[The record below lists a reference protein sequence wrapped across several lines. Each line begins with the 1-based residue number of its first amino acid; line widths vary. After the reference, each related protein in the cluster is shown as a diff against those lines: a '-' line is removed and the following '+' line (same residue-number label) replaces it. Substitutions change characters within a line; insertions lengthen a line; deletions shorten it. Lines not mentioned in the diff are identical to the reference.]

1 MQPIG
6 LHHYLVV
13 AAILFALGL
22 AVVLT
27 RRNAIAVLC
36 GLELILNAAGLN
48 FVAFNRFAAPERV
61 DGQIFTIFI
70 MILAAAEAATALA
83 IVLNIYHA
91 LNTVRVDEV
100 DALKE

>member
-1 MQPIG
+1 MGPVG
-6 LHHYLVV
+6 LTHYLVV
-13 AAILFALGL
+13 GAILFALGI

-36 GLELILNAAGLN
+36 GLELILNASGIN
-48 FVAFNRFAAPERV
+48 FVAFNRYAAPERV
-61 DGQIFTIFI
+61 DGQVFTVFV

-83 IVLNIYHA
+83 IVLNIYHVM
-91 LNTVRVDEV
+91 NTVRVDDV

>member
-1 MQPIG
+1 MGPVG
-6 LHHYLVV
+6 LIHYLVV

-22 AVVLT
+22 AVVIT

-36 GLELILNAAGLN
+36 GLELILNAAGVN
-48 FVAFNRFAAPERV
+48 FIAFNRFSAPGGV

-83 IVLNIYHA
+83 IVLNIYHT

-100 DALKE
+100 DSLKE

>member
-1 MQPIG
+1 MGPVG
-6 LHHYLVV
+6 LTHYLVV
-13 AAILFALGL
+13 GAILFALGI

-36 GLELILNAAGLN
+36 GLELILNAAGIN
-48 FVAFNRFAAPERV
+48 FVAFNRYAAPERV
-61 DGQIFTIFI
+61 DGQVFTVFV

-83 IVLNIYHA
+83 IVLNIYHVM
-91 LNTVRVDEV
+91 NTVRVDDV

>member
-1 MQPIG
+1 MDAVG
-6 LHHYLVV
+6 LEHYLVV

-36 GLELILNAAGLN
+36 GLELILNAAGIN
-48 FVAFNRFAAPERV
+48 FVAFNRYAAPERV

-91 LNTVRVDEV
+91 LNTVRVDDV

>member
-1 MQPIG
+1 MGPVG
-6 LHHYLVV
+6 LTHYLVV
-13 AAILFALGL
+13 AAILFALGV

-27 RRNAIAVLC
+27 RKNAIAVLC
-36 GLELILNAAGLN
+36 GLELILNAAGIN
-48 FVAFNRFAAPERV
+48 FVAFNRYSAPGAA

-83 IVLNIYHA
+83 IVLNVYHT